1 MQAPSGFFYLFMR
14 RPRRVSASD
23 VPLTSA
29 VRKISHGVEDGGA
42 MPEEVWFSM
51 FPDAVLVE
59 SDKMERTVGSSFVFC
74 ASFC

>member
-14 RPRRVSASD
+14 GPSAFSASD

-29 VRKISHGVEDGGA
+29 VRKIPHGVEDGGA

-51 FPDAVLVE
+51 FPDAGLVE
-59 SDKMERTVGSSFVFC
+59 SDKMERTVGSSFVIY